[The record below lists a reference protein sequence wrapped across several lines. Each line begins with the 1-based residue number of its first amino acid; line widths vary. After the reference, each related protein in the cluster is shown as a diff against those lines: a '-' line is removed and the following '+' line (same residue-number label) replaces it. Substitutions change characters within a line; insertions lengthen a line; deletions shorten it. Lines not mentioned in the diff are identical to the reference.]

1 VPWLVHRK
9 VLIPA
14 SGCLPSSDANMALQF
29 KVSRFLRG
37 AAVDPEY
44 RMAAW
49 MGPFSLE
56 QLRRL
61 IPDFA
66 CRLTPE
72 EVYAPM
78 IGAYRQLD
86 RSGATD
92 LQQALDFFERFYL
105 PDDILVKV
113 DRASMIHSLE
123 VRAPYLDTALVEYAN
138 ALPDR
143 MKLRGGITKYL
154 LRKAAL
160 GTNGRP
166 GLVPKSSVHR
176 AKKGFGI
183 PVARW
188 IRKEMNAEFKATLLH
203 EWPAALGMFDRREIA
218 RLHQEHVGRAANNY
232 KELWALFMLANW
244 ARNYLSSAT

>member
-1 VPWLVHRK
+1 MPRPVHRK

-14 SGCLPSSDANMALQF
+14 AQCLPSSDANMALQF

-37 AAVDPEY
+37 AAVAPEY

-61 IPDFA
+61 IPDIA
-66 CRLTPE
+66 GHLTPE
-72 EVYAPM
+72 EAYAPM
-78 IGAYRQLD
+78 IGAYHQLD
-86 RSGATD
+86 RGGATE

-113 DRASMIHSLE
+113 DRASMMHSLE

-143 MKLRGGITKYL
+143 MKLRGGVTKYL
-154 LRKAAL
+154 LKKAVL
-160 GTNGRP
+160 GTAGRA
-166 GLVPKSSVHR
+166 GLVPRSSVHR

-188 IRKEMNAEFKATLLH
+188 IRKEMKAGVSRCAH
-203 EWPAALGMFDRREIA
+203 RR
-218 RLHQEHVGRAANNY
+218 
-232 KELWALFMLANW
+232 LACVAW
-244 ARNYLSSAT
+244 YVRPP